1 MRVWEAGSG
10 RLLHTLTGHT
20 DGVAAVGWSPDGSR
34 LVSGGNDRTIR
45 IWHPTPT
52 QHDTTAD
59 HPTDRVLAVGWSPD
73 GSRLVS
79 GGGDGTVRVWEAG
92 SGRLQYTLPRRGI
105 GTLTRRLLNMS
116 SGHTGGVAAVG
127 WSPDGSRLV
136 SGGDDGRLVLWSP
149 PALTLKLSLQL
160 DELAAVSW
168 TSAGIAVGG
177 VNGVA
182 VFDLR

>member
-1 MRVWEAGSG
+1 M
-10 RLLHTLTGHT
+10 
-20 DGVAAVGWSPDGSR
+20 
-34 LVSGGNDRTIR
+34 
-45 IWHPTPT
+45 
-52 QHDTTAD
+52 
-59 HPTDRVLAVGWSPD
+59 
-73 GSRLVS
+73 
-79 GGGDGTVRVWEAG
+79 
-92 SGRLQYTLPRRGI
+92 
-105 GTLTRRLLNMS
+105 
-116 SGHTGGVAAVG
+116 G

>member
-1 MRVWEAGSG
+1 MPTST
-10 RLLHTLTGHT
+10 RL
-20 DGVAAVGWSPDGSR
+20 
-34 LVSGGNDRTIR
+34 
-45 IWHPTPT
+45 
-52 QHDTTAD
+52 DTTAD

-92 SGRLQYTLPRRGI
+92 SGRLLHTLP
-105 GTLTRRLLNMS
+105 
-116 SGHTGGVAAVG
+116 GHTGGVAAVG

>member
-1 MRVWEAGSG
+1 MGPGWSAAATTATVRVWEAGSG

-20 DGVAAVGWSPDGSR
+20 
-34 LVSGGNDRTIR
+34 
-45 IWHPTPT
+45 
-52 QHDTTAD
+52 
-59 HPTDRVLAVGWSPD
+59 
-73 GSRLVS
+73 
-79 GGGDGTVRVWEAG
+79 
-92 SGRLQYTLPRRGI
+92 
-105 GTLTRRLLNMS
+105 
-116 SGHTGGVAAVG
+116 GGVRAVG

-149 PALTLKLSLQL
+149 PALTPKLSLQL

-168 TSAGIAVGG
+168 TPAGIAVGG